1 MTDKMETVLVGD
13 PSSAHQSVGSG
24 AGAAG
29 AAVNDWL
36 RSARKTWDALTRA
49 LASTRISSAFFA
61 YLPSLDMIGL
71 IIYVN
76 VSFAKD
82 LAACIDAAYR
92 IANPGSGGSMSQA
105 TSPYI
110 FSLIRSP
117 LNTFVGSLLGV
128 SLAASLF
135 SILAIW
141 QKWPGVLSFWTWTV
155 EVLKD
160 WFIVTFI
167 ILLFS
172 WASAFSTA
180 QNYYYNGQSSAVL
193 SSLST
198 CTLNIM
204 VSMMLPAIFVW
215 QISASVVTRQRM
227 IFSGD

>member
-1 MTDKMETVLVGD
+1 MTDKMDTVLVGD
-13 PSSAHQSVGSG
+13 SAAHQSVGAG

-29 AAVNDWL
+29 TAVTDWL

-49 LASTRISSAFFA
+49 LASTRFSSAFFA
-61 YLPSLDMIGL
+61 SLPSIYMIGL
-71 IIYVN
+71 IIYIN
-76 VSFAKD
+76 VQFAKD
-82 LAACIDAAYR
+82 LAACVDAAYR
-92 IANPGSGGSMSQA
+92 AASPNGSSPQK
-105 TSPYI
+105 TSAYL
-110 FSLIRSP
+110 FSPILSP
-117 LNTFVGSLLGV
+117 FNTFIGSLLGV
-128 SLAASLF
+128 SLAASLA

-141 QKWPGVLSFWTWTV
+141 KKWPGVLSFWTWTV

-180 QNYYYNGQSSAVL
+180 QTYAFNDQNVAIL
-193 SSLST
+193 STMST

-215 QISASVVTRQRM
+215 QISASVTTRQRM
-227 IFSGD
+227 IFSGE

>member
-1 MTDKMETVLVGD
+1 METVLVGD
-13 PSSAHQSVGSG
+13 PSAHHSVG

-49 LASTRISSAFFA
+49 LASTRISSGFFA
-61 YLPSLDMIGL
+61 SLPSLYMIGL

-76 VSFAKD
+76 AQFAKD
-82 LAACIDAAYR
+82 VAACVDAAYR
-92 IANPGSGGSMSQA
+92 AASPNGSIPKTNPFLF
-105 TSPYI
+105 SPI
-110 FSLIRSP
+110 ISP

-180 QNYYYNGQSSAVL
+180 QTYFAYSGQNASII

>member
-1 MTDKMETVLVGD
+1 METVLVD
-13 PSSAHQSVGSG
+13 PSATSPHQSVG

-49 LASTRISSAFFA
+49 LASTRISSGFFA
-61 YLPSLDMIGL
+61 SLPSLYMIGL

-76 VSFAKD
+76 AQFAKD
-82 LAACIDAAYR
+82 VAACVDAAYR
-92 IANPGSGGSMSQA
+92 AASPNGSIPKTNPFLF
-105 TSPYI
+105 SPI
-110 FSLIRSP
+110 ISP

-160 WFIVTFI
+160 WFIVTFV